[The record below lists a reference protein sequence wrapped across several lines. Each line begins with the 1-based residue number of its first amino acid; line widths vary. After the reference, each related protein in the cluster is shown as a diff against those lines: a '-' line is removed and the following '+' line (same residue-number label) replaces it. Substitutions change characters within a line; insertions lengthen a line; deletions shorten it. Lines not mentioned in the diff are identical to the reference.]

1 MKEIYKN
8 PFFYYIVI
16 PVFLLLWPFFVLTVY
31 LPGSEK
37 SWGKEKVQYN
47 KAQEVMAEILALDPD
62 RLESA
67 GGKDAGAKFDYAT
80 AIEKVASLYA
90 ISATNYKLSSGRMI
104 TTADQKSQS
113 ANVSLKQ
120 VDLTKFS
127 NFLSTIQLRWASLQC
142 TKIKLTKKKGL
153 PDSWDV
159 DLAFKYYY

>member
-1 MKEIYKN
+1 
-8 PFFYYIVI
+8 
-16 PVFLLLWPFFVLTVY
+16 
-31 LPGSEK
+31 
-37 SWGKEKVQYN
+37 
-47 KAQEVMAEILALDPD
+47 MAEILALDPD